1 MTAHRNAHAGP
12 CLFAFAG
19 LAAAAI
25 AQPRGGQLYIWDGE
39 AGDGQFFNSTNWDP
53 NALPGPNDEA
63 LINQGGPVTAAS
75 LPIEVGRL
83 TVETALHLSS
93 SSIFVSLPSSIHNL
107 TADGCCA
114 VEIDSGSGPL
124 TIKGDSAFNRRAL
137 FLGQLTR
144 IRDQCDFADGI
155 TVRTGASL
163 LIDGLAVLQGNT
175 HTIEA
180 DGAVSVEGSLE
191 LRNADLF
198 SANNAA
204 AVWEFNSGEL
214 IATGPGT
221 SVVTDAMSMNG
232 GRIEA
237 DGSTLEIVGAVN
249 VADSI
254 AAVSND
260 GTLTISAGPGF
271 LHALGVSSFEG
282 AGIIAIDNGNY
293 VLNPSGGIVSA
304 DVTGLGLEI
313 DAGIEIVGT
322 LHNTGILRLDSAVL
336 FGTGGALSCDA
347 GSMFVDSAS
356 EIDVPT
362 TVRSGASV
370 FVNGDLTLRSL
381 LRINSGGLVE
391 LNRSVVPSAVPLI
404 NGQLEVNGLLRTA
417 NTATSNLKIRDTP
430 VAMNATGQIL
440 VRDRSL
446 SIEHGG
452 TLSAGNIVLE
462 NSASPG
468 DPTLTFGGEEAFT
481 FRNGLEI
488 RDNGDNASVFI
499 GNGFGSQPAVS
510 IEGDLIIDV
519 DGDESIA
526 RVRVPSVS
534 GAPNSRLLNRGSLL
548 LERTATYSTRI
559 DNEGS
564 LTIAATTTMNGASI
578 FNRSG
583 ASVDQTSSVRLGAG
597 ELISNAGVWRFPTF
611 GRVEN
616 ASGVD
621 PQTTGFL
628 NQGQLL
634 ATGGSSAIETR
645 FTNLG
650 SVLADAGHLVFTN
663 TTTLDNAGRRVL
675 KGNWRTINNG
685 TISVPQDPPTVLA
698 DGSTRVSG
706 EQKFLD
712 FLDNISDV
720 ENGATLETGDLD
732 RTGDLRL
739 DKGNLEVTEAGT
751 VNVDGDLN
759 MTNGSNTTV
768 RGGASLNATQD
779 VNIGNDDPVAPS
791 VLDDLQG
798 SIALARGT
806 PPPPSVSASAINV
819 YANLTPVLDDT
830 GVMLTAGLLTI
841 HPTGT
846 LRINAAADGVNSGIV
861 HTGDLDVQGAIAI
874 EPLGGYQPAPGDR
887 FIVAT
892 VSGTIHALPLS
903 ATGDPGP
910 GLEYAVSADGG
921 GVVVTVA
928 PECPADLA
936 APYGTLNFFDIA
948 AYLGLFNTGSPAADL
963 AAPFGTLN
971 FFDLAAYLA
980 LYNGGCP

>member
-12 CLFAFAG
+12 CLFALAG

-39 AGDGQFFNSTNWDP
+39 AGDSQFFNSTNWDP
-53 NALPGPNDEA
+53 DALPGPNDEA

-124 TIKGDSAFNRRAL
+124 TIAGDSAFNRRAL

-144 IRDQCDFADGI
+144 IQDQCDFADGI
-155 TVRTGASL
+155 TVRSGASL

-175 HTIEA
+175 HTIET
-180 DGAVSVEGSLE
+180 DGAVVVEGSLE

-204 AVWEFNSGEL
+204 AVWEFESGEL
-214 IATGPGT
+214 IATELGY
-221 SVVTDAMSMNG
+221 SQIRDALVMNS
-232 GRIEA
+232 GRIHAEETA
-237 DGSTLEIVGAVN
+237 LSLEGAVSISDS
-249 VADSI
+249 VASVAEGSLI
-254 AAVSND
+254 
-260 GTLTISAGPGF
+260 IRAGPGPMHPIGF
-271 LHALGVSSFEG
+271 TSFEG
-282 AGIIAIDNGNY
+282 DGTISLQNGTY
-293 VLNPSGGIVSA
+293 SLNPSGGITTANVSG
-304 DVTGLGLEI
+304 TGLRI
-313 DAGIEIVGT
+313 NAG
-322 LHNTGILRLDSAVL
+322 LRLDGTLSNSGVLAFESASL
-336 FGTGGALSCDA
+336 YGPNGSLSCDA
-347 GSMFVDSAS
+347 GVAFVVLAS
-356 EIDVPT
+356 EIGVPT
-362 TVRSGASV
+362 TIRAGATL
-370 FVNGDLTLRSL
+370 FVNAPLALSDI
-381 LRINSGGLVE
+381 LRINAGGLVE
-391 LNRSVVPSAVPLI
+391 LNSSIVPSLI
-404 NGQLEVNGLLRTA
+404 PERSGQLDVNGQLRTA
-417 NTATSNLKIRDTP
+417 NTSTAILRIQNSAVT
-430 VAMNATGQIL
+430 MNATGQIL

-452 TLSAGNIVLE
+452 TLSAGNVVLE
-462 NSASPG
+462 NSAFPG

-481 FRNGLEI
+481 FRNGIEI
-488 RDNGDNASVFI
+488 SDLGDRAEVFI
-499 GNGFGSQPAVS
+499 GNGFGDQPAVS

-519 DGDESIA
+519 DGNDSIA

-534 GAPNSRLLNRGSLL
+534 GAANSRLLNRGSLL

-564 LTIAATTTMNGASI
+564 LTIAATTTMDGATI

-583 ASVDQTSSVRLGAG
+583 ASVDQSSSVRLDTG

-616 ASGVD
+616 ATGVD

-634 ATGGSSAIETR
+634 ATGGTSAIETR

-650 SVLADAGHLVFTN
+650 FVLADAGHLVFTN

-685 TISVPQDPPTVLA
+685 TISVPQDPPTVLT

-706 EQKFLD
+706 EQKALD
-712 FLDNISDV
+712 FLDQISDI
-720 ENGATLETGDLD
+720 EDDATLETGDLD
-732 RTGDLRL
+732 RPGDLRL
-739 DKGNLEVTEAGT
+739 DQGNLEVTEAGT
-751 VNVDGDLN
+751 VNVDGDLD
-759 MTNGSNTTV
+759 MANGSKTTV
-768 RGGASLNATQD
+768 RGGGALNATQD
-779 VNIGNDDPVAPS
+779 LNIGNDDPVAPS

-830 GVMLTAGLLTI
+830 GVMLTAGLLTV

-846 LRINAAADGVNSGIV
+846 LRVNAAADGVNSGIV
-861 HTGDLDVQGAIAI
+861 HTGDLDIQGAIAI
-874 EPLGGYQPAPGDR
+874 EPLGGYQPAPGDQ

-892 VSGTIHALPLS
+892 VSGSIHALPLS

-910 GLEYAVSADGG
+910 GLVYAVSADGG

-936 APYGTLNFFDIA
+936 APYGILNFFDIA